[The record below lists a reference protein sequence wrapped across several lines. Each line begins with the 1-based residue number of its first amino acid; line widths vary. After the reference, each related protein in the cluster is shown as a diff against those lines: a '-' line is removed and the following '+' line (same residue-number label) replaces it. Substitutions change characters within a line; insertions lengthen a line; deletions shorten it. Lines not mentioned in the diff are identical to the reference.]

1 MLVIITEDSK
11 SGYEFWN
18 SFKRIVCRNSVNV
31 EVAIARPANHISFG
45 GINRNRGGITNVK
58 SELNYQ
64 IMKLSKIPGKHLIFL
79 AIDFTAD
86 PNSATLLNVKN
97 LITYVNRIKS
107 GRVDKFQGIDNVAI
121 TYSRYFCYEEIFLSF
136 KYLTEFCG
144 VKYGGNSLDM
154 QKARRIHHILHNYFV
169 TVSNSQSAVYS
180 DYLPLLNNN
189 NSVNMPD
196 YNSDLYFLY
205 KKYKRQHQLVWNDMK
220 NREVVA
226 SLCLEYI
233 SSVNSKYLVRIDK
246 SGIGYCWFLD
256 CGSKGELKNKLK
268 HKGKK
273 IHNMDCSD
281 CFLCENCQLG
291 RSKMGYLL
299 TNSLFKKQGLI
310 DINSMLSYI

>member
-11 SGYEFWN
+11 SGYEFWS

-31 EVAIARPANHISFG
+31 EVAIARPANHVSFG
-45 GINRNRGGITNVK
+45 GTNRNRGGITNVK
-58 SELNYQ
+58 SELNHQ
-64 IMKLSKIPGKHLIFL
+64 ITKLAKIPGKHLIFL

-97 LITYVNRIKS
+97 LITYVIRKKKRQIEKFEEINN
-107 GRVDKFQGIDNVAI
+107 VDI

-154 QKARRIHHILHNYFV
+154 QKARKIHKTLHHYFV
-169 TVSNSQSAVYS
+169 TASNSQSHVYS
-180 DYLPLLNNN
+180 DYLSLLNNS
-189 NSVNMPD
+189 NSVNTPD
-196 YNSDLYFLY
+196 YSSDLYFLY
-205 KKYKRQHQLVWNDMK
+205 KKYKRSHQLVWDDMK

-273 IHNMDCSD
+273 IPNMDCSD

-291 RSKMGYLL
+291 RNKMGHLL
-299 TNSLFKKQGLI
+299 TNSLFRKQGLI
-310 DINSMLSYI
+310 NINKMLEYI